1 MDYWFKKLTRY
12 LNTRYW
18 LMILGGISE
27 GDNNEPDAVFL
38 MSDDD
43 FVKVVNGDEDPQ

>member
-12 LNTRYW
+12 FYTRYKW
-18 LMILGGISE
+18 MILGGISE
-27 GDNNEPDAVFL
+27 GDNNEPDAIFL

-43 FVKVVNGDEDPQ
+43 FVKVVNGDEDP